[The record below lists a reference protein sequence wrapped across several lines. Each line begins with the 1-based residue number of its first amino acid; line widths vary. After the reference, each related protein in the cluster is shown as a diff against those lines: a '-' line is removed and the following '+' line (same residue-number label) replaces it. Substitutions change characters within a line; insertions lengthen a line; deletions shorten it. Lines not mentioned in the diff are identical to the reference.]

1 MIYQIVYMIR
11 VGMIRAIRVWV
22 VCAAAALIPAAAAF
36 AHHSRA
42 MFDQEHQLTL
52 VGTVKEF
59 QWTNPHCWIRLIV
72 ADSSGKDVEWNIEG
86 QSPNGLVRNGWTRD
100 SIKTGDKAIVVVHP
114 LKDGSPGGS
123 VVRVSVNG
131 QTLGGLGP
139 SAERPAGAPP

>member
-1 MIYQIVYMIR
+1 MKIQTAVLI
-11 VGMIRAIRVWV
+11 G
-22 VCAAAALIPAAAAF
+22 AAAALF
-36 AHHSRA
+36 GQQVHAHHSFA
-42 MFDQEHQLTL
+42 MFDYQKE
-52 VGTVKEF
+52 VTVDGIVREF

>member
-1 MIYQIVYMIR
+1 MKIQIAVLT
-11 VGMIRAIRVWV
+11 GT
-22 VCAAAALIPAAAAF
+22 AAALLGQPVH
-36 AHHSRA
+36 AHHSFA
-42 MFDQEHQLTL
+42 MFDYQKE
-52 VGTVKEF
+52 VTVDGIVREF

-72 ADSSGKDVEWNIEG
+72 ADSSGKEVEWNIEG

-139 SAERPAGAPP
+139 GAERPAGAPP